1 MSRTEVLQE
10 EIRGWQ
16 EYRQKYS
23 ENQAICSQ
31 VAERHPLA
39 YQYLEAAGIEVL
51 EHITWDEI
59 AHIDQEL
66 QSESYRTWEEDQARF
81 PALVGEI
88 RKGFPRLAGALEAMP
103 QTEIESVAFRALVE
117 AARANRLWGLNK
129 VVVNVLARRT
139 AEGCSRHPA
148 DEALRP
154 RSGPCCWDPKR
165 PLPYAE
171 A

>member
-1 MSRTEVLQE
+1 MSQAEVLHGE
-10 EIRGWQ
+10 LGDWHK
-16 EYRQKYS
+16 YRQKYS
-23 ENQAICSQ
+23 ENQAICEQ
-31 VAERHPLA
+31 VAERYPLA
-39 YQYLEAAGIEVL
+39 YQHLTTARIEVL

-66 QSESYRTWEEDQARF
+66 QSEPYRTWEEDRAQH

-88 RKGFPRLAGALEAMP
+88 RKGFPRLAEALEAMP
-103 QTEIESVAFRALVE
+103 QTEIENLAFRALVE
-117 AARANRLWGLNK
+117 AARANRLWESNK